1 MSQRLEECYKMVSHR
16 HDMAVALIN
25 SQHLLLP
32 RPDLYRIKLVKHT
45 VNRGRAWSLAEE
57 LPTGEKSY
65 LSF

>member
-1 MSQRLEECYKMVSHR
+1 
-16 HDMAVALIN
+16 MAVALIN